1 MEQNKLKSTLEIQRI
16 KNEMDYISV
25 NHAVHKHQKNFE
37 LVKNATDAAEKTL
50 MFVVLINVLL
60 ALSLLTLNH
69 INSLSFSKNTMLNLL
84 NQFNILLP
92 LFMAIPIIITILKSF
107 LSDKDEDKKINFSV
121 IGKIVGTSTIL
132 TLVPFISIVMTYI
145 LKTQLV

>member
-16 KNEMDYISV
+16 KNEMGYISV

-37 LVKNATDAAEKTL
+37 LVKNGTDAAEKTL

-60 ALSLLTLNH
+60 ALSLLTLNN
-69 INSLSFSKNTMLNLL
+69 INSLSFSKDTMLNLL
-84 NQFNILLP
+84 SQFNILLP